1 MNKFCNPADKLIH
14 IANNPKCTIS
24 NNFRFTDLVEKN
36 LEMQNN
42 EGSERDVM
50 ELPSVIGV
58 NASLMNSS
66 SLVSS
71 NRSQSA
77 L

>member
-36 LEMQNN
+36 LENQNT
-42 EGSERDVM
+42 EDDVM

-58 NASLMNSS
+58 NASLANSS
-66 SLVSS
+66 MLLSS
-71 NRSQSA
+71 SRSQS
-77 L
+77 LL